1 MPKLRNRSLAMLFG
15 VVAVGGFGC
24 AMLQGKQAAKANKGA
39 AGAAGDGEAAGA
51 AKPKKLMAINE
62 WQDENGV
69 KPRALY
75 FTLLNRC
82 KESMDMKLSDK
93 APDGKYTDH
102 PNNRKSVYPLAKGAA
117 GREARDAIQ
126 EVHVGWMGSTTSANY
141 SEPKPDKPTLWLRKG
156 PAGDYF
162 EAPIDLEYGKAYKLQ
177 IDPSCKTVSQ
187 RKDDEAVLA
196 CYGWEYVGKCPKRR
210 ESARAPMG
218 CEPGSY
224 GVEGDMDKKC
234 SFTTPEGNECKAYY
248 TGFGA
253 GCDIR

>member
-39 AGAAGDGEAAGA
+39 AGEGEAAGA
-51 AKPKKLMAINE
+51 AKAKKLMAINE

-93 APDGKYTDH
+93 AADGKYTDH
-102 PNNRKSVYPLAKGAA
+102 PNNRKSVYPLAKGAT

-141 SEPKPDKPTLWLRKG
+141 SEAKPEKPTLWLRKG

-224 GVEGDMDKKC
+224 GVEGDMDKRC